1 MKLSRI
7 ILSAALATLMLA
19 PAAFA
24 TSGDLALYDG
34 NVNFVSAQILEGNP
48 VRIKANVINN
58 SSSDLLGS
66 VRFSTDKGAIGP
78 DQPISA
84 LAGKSDDVFID
95 WVPTTYGLHNI
106 TVQVIPWDAS
116 KDDASNNVVKK
127 QVYVEQDTDHDG
139 VKNTLDEDIDGDE
152 VANEEDLYP
161 NDGKE
166 SKDTDGDGKG
176 NNSDDDDDNDG
187 VLDLEDQLPE
197 NPNAS
202 KDMDGDQIPDGEDDD
217 VDGDSLTNN
226 DELQNGTDQL
236 NADTD
241 GDTVNDGQDAFP
253 TDANETSDMDGDKIG
268 DKTDS
273 DIDGDGIDNET
284 DKAPTDSA
292 PVASL
297 NQDVFFTGLGD
308 EITFDASSSKDDGS
322 IIKYIWQFGNET
334 VEGSAVT
341 RTFDSK
347 GLQVA
352 TLMITDDQGQI
363 STLDFKVRV
372 LDYKFISLAIFFAL
386 LLISIAFYTIYRYNT
401 RAKKPVK
408 KRK

>member
-1 MKLSRI
+1 MNLSRKF
-7 ILSAALATLMLA
+7 LGTVLTLLAFAPAALAV
-19 PAAFA
+19 
-24 TSGDLALYDG
+24 SGDLAIYDSD
-34 NVNFVSAQILEGNP
+34 VSFTSSQILEGNP
-48 VRIKANVINN
+48 VRIRSQIMNN
-58 SSSDLLGS
+58 SSYDLLGS

-95 WVPTTYGLHNI
+95 WTPATYGLHNI

-139 VKNTLDEDIDGDE
+139 LKNTIDTDIDGDG

-161 NDGKE
+161 NDSKE
-166 SKDTDGDGKG
+166 NKDTDGDGIG
-176 NNSDDDDDNDG
+176 NNADDDDDNDG
-187 VLDLEDQLPE
+187 ILDPEDQLPE

-202 KDMDGDQIPDGEDDD
+202 KDMDGDQIPDSEDED
-217 VDGDSLTNN
+217 VDGDNLTNN
-226 DELQNGTDQL
+226 VELEIGTDSL
-236 NADTD
+236 NPDTD
-241 GDTVNDGQDAFP
+241 GDTVNDGEDAFP
-253 TDANETSDMDGDKIG
+253 TDASETSDLDGDKIG
-268 DKTDS
+268 DNTDT
-273 DIDGDGIDNET
+273 DIDGDGIDNGK
-284 DKAPTDSA
+284 DKAPRDSA

-297 NQDVFFTGLGD
+297 DQDVYFASLGN
-308 EITFDASSSKDDGS
+308 EITFDASSSKDDGN
-322 IIKYIWQFGNET
+322 IVKYIWQFGNET
-334 VEGSAVT
+334 VEGTSVT
-341 RTFDSK
+341 RSFDTK

-352 TLMITDDQGQI
+352 TLMITDDQGQS

-386 LLISIAFYTIYRYNT
+386 LLLSIAFYTIYRYNT

>member
-1 MKLSRI
+1 MKLSRK
-7 ILSAALATLMLA
+7 ILGTVLALLAFAPAALAA
-19 PAAFA
+19 
-24 TSGDLALYDG
+24 SGDLALYDG

-48 VRIKANVINN
+48 VRIKAQVVNN
-58 SSSDLLGS
+58 SSYDLLGS

-95 WVPTTYGLHNI
+95 WTPSSYGLQNI

-116 KDDASNNVVKK
+116 RDDASNNVVKK
-127 QVYVEQDTDHDG
+127 QIYIEQDTDHDG
-139 VKNTLDEDIDGDE
+139 VKNTVDEDIDGDN
-152 VANEEDLYP
+152 VANAEDLYP

-176 NNSDDDDDNDG
+176 NNADEDDDNDG
-187 VLDLEDQLPE
+187 VLDSEDQLPE

-202 KDMDGDQIPDGEDDD
+202 KDMDGDQIPDTEDDD
-217 VDGDSLTNN
+217 VDGDSLSNSE
-226 DELQNGTDQL
+226 ELKSGTDQL
-236 NADTD
+236 NADSD

-253 TDANETSDMDGDKIG
+253 NDANESNDMDSDGTGDKA
-268 DKTDS
+268 DT
-273 DIDGDGIDNET
+273 DIDGDGINNDK

-297 NQDVFFTGLGD
+297 DQNIYFAGLGD

-322 IIKYIWQFGNET
+322 ITKYIWQFGNET
-334 VEGSAVT
+334 VEGTEVT
-341 RTFDSK
+341 RSFESK

-352 TLMITDDQGQI
+352 TLMITDDQGQV
-363 STLDFKVRV
+363 SSLDFKVRV
-372 LDYKFISLAIFFAL
+372 LDYKFISLAILFAII
-386 LLISIAFYTIYRYNT
+386 LISIAFYTIYRYNT